1 MVRKRKKV
9 PNSNDIA
16 QGSLG
21 ETVEDL
27 GVVCLFL
34 SMYLD

>member
-1 MVRKRKKV
+1 V

-21 ETVEDL
+21 EAVEHL